1 MSATMRPAPRRIARA
16 ASAGIVV
23 AALVTALLPALPALA
38 KDPIKVTGQD
48 ISTTVDHQRIL
59 PLPDGASHVALSW
72 SGSHADHG
80 TAGDEPL
87 VTIAFGDAPNALG
100 EEVAVFEL
108 HEDDGPDD
116 VDLTAG
122 AWNQEAGRIS
132 SGVIWTGGARFAR
145 ITTNRPLGQVTV
157 TTIDAQAEVG
167 FVEGAEIHVARA
179 AMTEPDIYSRA
190 QWGADESLR
199 FDSGGHEIWPPEF
212 SPMQKAIVHHTAG
225 RNNDPNPAATVRA
238 IYYDKTVNSDF
249 GDIGYNFLIDEQGRI
264 YEGRYSREYEPGEEH
279 LAEDLAGNI
288 VRGGHA
294 RDFNDGTVGIALLG
308 NFQNRQ
314 PTTAAR
320 NALEELLAWKLE
332 RHGLDP
338 EGASTYTNPILGNTK
353 FLNNISGHRNVNQTA
368 CPGDTF
374 YPKFPGLRDDVADRI
389 AATTGPGDDDT
400 APSVDSL
407 TALATSPT
415 GAHTIPFG
423 LIFREPI
430 EGLEPGDF
438 EVTGS
443 SNGWS
448 VTDITGTASAYT
460 IEVSSNSP
468 NPEGSVELTLLA
480 DTVRDL
486 AALTGPPDAVT
497 ETVEFVED
505 SDAPTVLL
513 YQTPHKQYVR
523 NGKLDYID
531 VTATFSEPVTGF
543 NPNDVTIAGSSHDA
557 DPWRIETIFGEG
569 AAYGF
574 SLLNDSWD
582 DGTLTFQIE
591 DGIQDMAGNTV
602 QPSNTVTMIFDRQ
615 DPSVSAPKTS
625 LRSGVALDGNDL
637 RVTISWTGDDDGPAG
652 IDSYDV
658 RRKVDGGS
666 FQTIE
671 SNWTNDSL
679 NRALDPGHTYRFKV
693 RPTDNAGN
701 VGPWKAGPTLRPRL
715 LQQSHGDVKFNGKT
729 VPTSFARYSG
739 GSQRYLA
746 DEGAWA
752 KLTTE
757 ARSLSFVTTKGPNR
771 GEAEIYIDGELAA
784 TVDLNAADHTYRYV
798 AYTRTWSS
806 VGTHTIRVVAVGTP
820 GHPRVDVDAFGV
832 IR

>member
-1 MSATMRPAPRRIARA
+1 MRSAPRRLARA

-38 KDPIKVTGQD
+38 KGPIRVSGRE
-48 ISTTVDHQRIL
+48 IPTTVDHQRIV
-59 PLPDGASHVALSW
+59 PLPDGNSHVALSW
-72 SGSHADHG
+72 SGSHGDHG
-80 TAGDEPL
+80 TAGDEPH

-108 HEDDGPDD
+108 HADDGPDD
-116 VDLTAG
+116 VDLSAH
-122 AWNQEAGRIS
+122 ARIQAAGRVS

-145 ITTNRPLGQVTV
+145 ITTNRPLGHVTV
-157 TTIDAQAEVG
+157 TAIDAQAEVG
-167 FVEGAEIHVARA
+167 FVEGAEIQVARA
-179 AMTEPDIYSRA
+179 AVSEPDIYARA
-190 QWGADESLR
+190 QWGADESIR

-294 RDFNDGTVGIALLG
+294 RNFNDGTVGIALLG

-320 NALEELLAWKLE
+320 NALEKLLAWKLE

-338 EGASTYTNPILGNTK
+338 NGASTYTNPILGNTK
-353 FLNNISGHRNVNQTA
+353 FLNHISGHRNVNQTA
-368 CPGDTF
+368 CPGDAF

-389 AATTGPGDDDT
+389 AATTGPDDDDIV
-400 APSVDSL
+400 PSVDSL

-415 GAHTIPFG
+415 GAETIPFG

-430 EGLEPGDF
+430 EGLQPGDF

-460 IEVSSNSP
+460 IEVSSNNP
-468 NPEGSVELTLLA
+468 NPGSVELTLLA
-480 DTVRDL
+480 DSVRDL
-486 AALTGPPDAVT
+486 ADLTGPPDDVT
-497 ETVEFVED
+497 ETVEFADD

-543 NPNDVTIAGSSHDA
+543 NPNDVTIGGSSHDA
-557 DPWRIETIFGEG
+557 DPWRIKTIFGEG

-574 SLLNDSWD
+574 SLVNDNWH

-602 QPSNTVTMIFDRQ
+602 QPSNTVTMVFDRQ
-615 DPSVSAPKTS
+615 DPSVSAPKPS
-625 LRSGVALDGNDL
+625 LRSGAALDGNDL
-637 RVTISWTGDDDGPAG
+637 PVTISWTGDDNGPAG

-658 RRKVDGGS
+658 RRSVDGGA
-666 FQTIE
+666 FKKIE
-671 SNWTNDSL
+671 SNWIEDSL
-679 NRALDPGHTYRFKV
+679 KRSLDPGRAYRFEV
-693 RPTDNAGN
+693 RATDKAGN
-701 VGPWKAGPTLRPRL
+701 VGPWKAGPTIRPRL
-715 LQQSHGDVKFNGKT
+715 LQQSHDDVIFKGRT
-729 VPTSFARYSG
+729 VPTSSAKFSG

-746 DEGAWA
+746 AEGASA
-752 KLTTE
+752 KLATR
-757 ARSLSFVTTKGPNR
+757 ARSLSFVTTIGPNR
-771 GEAEIYIDGELAA
+771 GAARIYIDGKLAA
-784 TVDLNAADHTYRYV
+784 TVDLNDPDRTYRYV
-798 AYTRTWSS
+798 AYAKTWSN